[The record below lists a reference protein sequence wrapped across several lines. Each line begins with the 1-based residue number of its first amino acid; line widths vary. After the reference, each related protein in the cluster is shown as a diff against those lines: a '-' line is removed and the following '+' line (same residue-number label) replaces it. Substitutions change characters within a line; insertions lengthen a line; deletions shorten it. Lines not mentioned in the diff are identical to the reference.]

1 MGKLLKYSKKYWIQ
15 ITLAAVSSV
24 TASVSTVMIIDI
36 LKLIIDQIAGGTL
49 KQTIHFIVIKMLIV
63 ICAGI
68 VSNYMVV
75 AMTGFIGAGLL
86 QNLRNDAV
94 NALMKASPEYINK
107 CNYGDMMERITEDI
121 EGLAGFMSGYF
132 KDCLYVPVI
141 TIVYSVYLFLMNPP
155 LAAICLMPLAIIVPI
170 NIKLLKP
177 IKLRQ
182 HQYARELGQTNNNIE
197 EAFAG
202 AEVVK
207 SYNLQKCMMNR
218 YEKAL
223 YKTFVTSDKT
233 DLAQYNLEPLS
244 RAIQEIPLAL
254 AICVGGVF
262 VFRNVITI
270 GVLIAYMSIIKKLI
284 DPLSYTY
291 QLVVRF
297 QTALVSVSRV
307 FEIIEIQPEK
317 TDYEEKLQKANVK
330 ADEIILAARD
340 QAKEEHEKA
349 EKCVE
354 KGGNLLISFE
364 NVSFAYEDENVLHN
378 VSFRV
383 KPDERI
389 AFVGESGSGKSTILK
404 LISRQ
409 FATDKIALVS
419 QETTLFPLSVA
430 DNVRVGNPQAS
441 HDDIVRALGM
451 AGCETFIKQLPEGI
465 ETVLTENGGN
475 LSGGQRQRISIA
487 RAIVKDAELLLFD
500 EPTSALDYQT
510 EINICKTIDEISK
523 DRTVITVAHRLNT
536 IRDYDRIYV
545 LDRGE
550 IVEQGKHS
558 ELMSMHGRYAH
569 MYDEFINK
577 EMRDRV

>member
-1 MGKLLKYSKKYWIQ
+1 MGKLLKYIKKYWIQ

-75 AMTGFIGAGLL
+75 AMTGFVGAGLL

-155 LAAICLMPLAIIVPI
+155 LAAICLMPLAI
-170 NIKLLKP
+170 
-177 IKLRQ
+177 
-182 HQYARELGQTNNNIE
+182 
-197 EAFAG
+197 
-202 AEVVK
+202 
-207 SYNLQKCMMNR
+207 
-218 YEKAL
+218 
-223 YKTFVTSDKT
+223 
-233 DLAQYNLEPLS
+233 
-244 RAIQEIPLAL
+244 
-254 AICVGGVF
+254 CVGGVF

-317 TDYEEKLQKANVK
+317 TDYEEK
-330 ADEIILAARD
+330 
-340 QAKEEHEKA
+340 
-349 EKCVE
+349 CVE

-389 AFVGESGSGKSTILK
+389 AFV
-404 LISRQ
+404 
-409 FATDKIALVS
+409 
-419 QETTLFPLSVA
+419 
-430 DNVRVGNPQAS
+430 
-441 HDDIVRALGM
+441 
-451 AGCETFIKQLPEGI
+451 
-465 ETVLTENGGN
+465 
-475 LSGGQRQRISIA
+475 
-487 RAIVKDAELLLFD
+487 
-500 EPTSALDYQT
+500 
-510 EINICKTIDEISK
+510 
-523 DRTVITVAHRLNT
+523 
-536 IRDYDRIYV
+536 
-545 LDRGE
+545 
-550 IVEQGKHS
+550 
-558 ELMSMHGRYAH
+558 
-569 MYDEFINK
+569 
-577 EMRDRV
+577 

>member
-1 MGKLLKYSKKYWIQ
+1 
-15 ITLAAVSSV
+15 
-24 TASVSTVMIIDI
+24 
-36 LKLIIDQIAGGTL
+36 
-49 KQTIHFIVIKMLIV
+49 
-63 ICAGI
+63 
-68 VSNYMVV
+68 
-75 AMTGFIGAGLL
+75 
-86 QNLRNDAV
+86 
-94 NALMKASPEYINK
+94 MKASPEYINK

-202 AEVVK
+202 AEVIK

-218 YEKAL
+218 YENAL

-317 TDYEEKLQKANVK
+317 TDYEG
-330 ADEIILAARD
+330 
-340 QAKEEHEKA
+340 
-349 EKCVE
+349 KCVE
-354 KGGNLLISFE
+354 KEGNLLISFE
-364 NVSFAYEDENVLHN
+364 NVSFAYKDENVLHN
-378 VSFRV
+378 VNFSVKIGERV
-383 KPDERI
+383 
-389 AFVGESGSGKSTILK
+389 AFAGESGSGKSTILK

-409 FATDKIALVS
+409 FATERIALIS

-430 DNVRVGNPQAS
+430 DNVRIGNPKAS
-441 HDDIVRALGM
+441 HGDIMKALSM
-451 AGCETFIKQLPEGI
+451 AGCETFVKQLPEGI

-487 RAIVKDAELLLFD
+487 RAIVKDAEILLLD
-500 EPTSALDYQT
+500 EPTSALDSKT

-550 IVEQGKHS
+550 IVEQGTHS
-558 ELMSMHGRYAH
+558 ELMAMHGRYAH
-569 MYDEFINK
+569 MYEEFINK

>member
-36 LKLIIDQIAGGTL
+36 LKQIIDQIAGGTL

-63 ICAGI
+63 ICTGI

-75 AMTGFIGAGLL
+75 AMTGFVGAGLL
-86 QNLRNDAV
+86 QDLRNDAV

-317 TDYEEKLQKANVK
+317 TDYEEKY
-330 ADEIILAARD
+330 
-340 QAKEEHEKA
+340 
-349 EKCVE
+349 VE
-354 KGGNLLISFE
+354 KEGDSLISFE
-364 NVSFAYEDENVLHN
+364 NVSFAYKDENVLHN
-378 VSFRV
+378 VSFSV
-383 KPDERI
+383 KPGERI
-389 AFVGESGSGKSTILK
+389 AFAGESGSGKSTILK

-409 FATDKIALVS
+409 FATERIALIS

-430 DNVRVGNPQAS
+430 DNVRIGNPQAM
-441 HDDIVRALGM
+441 HDDIMKALSM
-451 AGCETFIKQLPEGI
+451 AGCETFVKQLPEGI

-475 LSGGQRQRISIA
+475 LSGGQRQTLALLMATMNPIEFLILDEHTAALDPKTAEIVMQLTGKIVAEKKVTTIMVTHNLRYAVEYGDRLIMMHQGKAIIDKAGADKKAMQVDDILGTFNEISI
-487 RAIVKDAELLLFD
+487 ECG
-500 EPTSALDYQT
+500 
-510 EINICKTIDEISK
+510 N
-523 DRTVITVAHRLNT
+523 
-536 IRDYDRIYV
+536 
-545 LDRGE
+545 
-550 IVEQGKHS
+550 
-558 ELMSMHGRYAH
+558 
-569 MYDEFINK
+569 
-577 EMRDRV
+577 

>member
-1 MGKLLKYSKKYWIQ
+1 MPLLAYFTQVILAYSIYKGVENVYMGKLLKYSKKYWIQ

-36 LKLIIDQIAGGTL
+36 LKQIIDQIAGGTL

-63 ICAGI
+63 ICTGI

-75 AMTGFIGAGLL
+75 AMTGFVGAGLL
-86 QNLRNDAV
+86 QDLRNDAV

-202 AEVVK
+202 AEVIK

-244 RAIQEIPLAL
+244 IQEIPLAL

-317 TDYEEKLQKANVK
+317 TDYEEKY
-330 ADEIILAARD
+330 
-340 QAKEEHEKA
+340 
-349 EKCVE
+349 VE
-354 KGGNLLISFE
+354 KEGNSLISFE
-364 NVSFAYEDENVLHN
+364 NVSFAYKDENVLHN
-378 VSFRV
+378 VSFSV
-383 KPDERI
+383 KPGERI
-389 AFVGESGSGKSTILK
+389 AFAGESGSGKSTILK

-409 FATDKIALVS
+409 FATERIALIS

-430 DNVRVGNPQAS
+430 DNVRIGNPQAM
-441 HDDIVRALGM
+441 HDDIMKALSM
-451 AGCETFIKQLPEGI
+451 AGCETFVKQLPEGI

-487 RAIVKDAELLLFD
+487 RAIVKGAELLLLD
-500 EPTSALDYQT
+500 EPTSALDSKT

-550 IVEQGKHS
+550 IVEQGTHA
-558 ELMSMHGRYAH
+558 ELMTMHGKYAH
-569 MYDEFINK
+569 MYEEFINK

>member
-36 LKLIIDQIAGGTL
+36 LKQIIDLIAGGTL

-75 AMTGFIGAGLL
+75 AMTGFVGAGLL
-86 QNLRNDAV
+86 QDLRNDAV

-202 AEVVK
+202 VEVIK

-223 YKTFVTSDKT
+223 YKTFVTSDET

-270 GVLIAYMSIIKKLI
+270 GVLIAYMSII
-284 DPLSYTY
+284 
-291 QLVVRF
+291 
-297 QTALVSVSRV
+297 
-307 FEIIEIQPEK
+307 
-317 TDYEEKLQKANVK
+317 
-330 ADEIILAARD
+330 
-340 QAKEEHEKA
+340 
-349 EKCVE
+349 
-354 KGGNLLISFE
+354 
-364 NVSFAYEDENVLHN
+364 
-378 VSFRV
+378 
-383 KPDERI
+383 
-389 AFVGESGSGKSTILK
+389 
-404 LISRQ
+404 
-409 FATDKIALVS
+409 
-419 QETTLFPLSVA
+419 
-430 DNVRVGNPQAS
+430 
-441 HDDIVRALGM
+441 
-451 AGCETFIKQLPEGI
+451 
-465 ETVLTENGGN
+465 
-475 LSGGQRQRISIA
+475 
-487 RAIVKDAELLLFD
+487 
-500 EPTSALDYQT
+500 
-510 EINICKTIDEISK
+510 
-523 DRTVITVAHRLNT
+523 
-536 IRDYDRIYV
+536 
-545 LDRGE
+545 
-550 IVEQGKHS
+550 
-558 ELMSMHGRYAH
+558 
-569 MYDEFINK
+569 
-577 EMRDRV
+577 

>member
-1 MGKLLKYSKKYWIQ
+1 MPLLAHFTQVILAYSIYKGVENVYMGKLLKYSKKYWIQ

-75 AMTGFIGAGLL
+75 AMTGFVGAGLL

-155 LAAICLMPLAIIVPI
+155 LAAICLMPLAI
-170 NIKLLKP
+170 
-177 IKLRQ
+177 
-182 HQYARELGQTNNNIE
+182 
-197 EAFAG
+197 
-202 AEVVK
+202 
-207 SYNLQKCMMNR
+207 
-218 YEKAL
+218 
-223 YKTFVTSDKT
+223 
-233 DLAQYNLEPLS
+233 
-244 RAIQEIPLAL
+244 
-254 AICVGGVF
+254 CVGGVF

-270 GVLIAYMSIIKKLI
+270 GVLIAYMSMIKKLI

-317 TDYEEKLQKANVK
+317 TDYEG
-330 ADEIILAARD
+330 
-340 QAKEEHEKA
+340 
-349 EKCVE
+349 KCVE
-354 KGGNLLISFE
+354 KEGNLLISFE

-378 VSFRV
+378 VSFSV

-430 DNVRVGNPQAS
+430 DNVKVGNPQAS

-550 IVEQGKHS
+550 IVEQGTHS

>member
-1 MGKLLKYSKKYWIQ
+1 MPLLAHFTQVILAYSIYKGVENVYMGKLLKYSKKYWIQ

-75 AMTGFIGAGLL
+75 AMTGFVGAGLL

-202 AEVVK
+202 AEVIK

-317 TDYEEKLQKANVK
+317 TDYEEKY
-330 ADEIILAARD
+330 
-340 QAKEEHEKA
+340 
-349 EKCVE
+349 VE
-354 KGGNLLISFE
+354 KEGNSLISFE
-364 NVSFAYEDENVLHN
+364 NVSFAYKDENVLHN
-378 VSFRV
+378 VSFSV
-383 KPDERI
+383 KPGERI
-389 AFVGESGSGKSTILK
+389 AFAGESGSGKSTILK

-409 FATDKIALVS
+409 FATERIALIS

-430 DNVRVGNPQAS
+430 DNVRIGNPQAM
-441 HDDIVRALGM
+441 HDDIMKALSM
-451 AGCETFIKQLPEGI
+451 AGCETFVKQLPEGI

-487 RAIVKDAELLLFD
+487 RAIVKGAELLLLD
-500 EPTSALDYQT
+500 EPTSALDSKT

-550 IVEQGKHS
+550 IVEQGTHA
-558 ELMSMHGRYAH
+558 ELMTMHGKYAH
-569 MYDEFINK
+569 MYEEFINK

>member
-36 LKLIIDQIAGGTL
+36 LKQIIDQIAGGTL
-49 KQTIHFIVIKMLIV
+49 KQTIQFIVIKMLIV

-75 AMTGFIGAGLL
+75 AMTGFVGAGLL
-86 QNLRNDAV
+86 QDLRNDAV

-155 LAAICLMPLAIIVPI
+155 LG
-170 NIKLLKP
+170 
-177 IKLRQ
+177 Q

-202 AEVVK
+202 AEVIK

-218 YEKAL
+218 YERAL

-317 TDYEEKLQKANVK
+317 TDYEEKY
-330 ADEIILAARD
+330 
-340 QAKEEHEKA
+340 
-349 EKCVE
+349 VE
-354 KGGNLLISFE
+354 KEGDSLISFE
-364 NVSFAYEDENVLHN
+364 NVSFAYKDENVLHN
-378 VSFRV
+378 VSFSV
-383 KPDERI
+383 KPGERI

-409 FATDKIALVS
+409 FATERIALIS

-430 DNVRVGNPQAS
+430 DNVRIGNPQAM
-441 HDDIVRALGM
+441 HDDIMKALSM
-451 AGCETFIKQLPEGI
+451 AGCETFVKQLPEGI
-465 ETVLTENGGN
+465 ETVLSENGGN
-475 LSGGQRQRISIA
+475 LSGGQRQRISIG
-487 RAIVKDAELLLFD
+487 RAIVKGAEILLLD
-500 EPTSALDYQT
+500 EPTSALDSKT

-550 IVEQGKHS
+550 IVEQGTHA
-558 ELMSMHGRYAH
+558 ELMTMHGKYAH
-569 MYDEFINK
+569 MYEEFINK

>member
-36 LKLIIDQIAGGTL
+36 LKQIIDQIAGGTL

-63 ICAGI
+63 ICTGI

-75 AMTGFIGAGLL
+75 AMTGFVGAGLL
-86 QNLRNDAV
+86 QDLRNDAV

-141 TIVYSVYLFLMNPP
+141 TIVYSVYLLLMNPP
-155 LAAICLMPLAIIVPI
+155 LAATCLLPLAIIVPI

-202 AEVVK
+202 VEVIK

-218 YEKAL
+218 YENAL

-307 FEIIEIQPEK
+307 FEIIEIKPEK
-317 TDYEEKLQKANVK
+317 TDYK
-330 ADEIILAARD
+330 
-340 QAKEEHEKA
+340 

-354 KGGNLLISFE
+354 KEGNSLISFE
-364 NVSFAYEDENVLHN
+364 NVSFAYNDENVLHN
-378 VSFRV
+378 VSFSV
-383 KPDERI
+383 KPGERI
-389 AFVGESGSGKSTILK
+389 AFAGESGSGKSTILK
-404 LISRQ
+404 LILRQ
-409 FATDKIALVS
+409 FVTERIALIS

-430 DNVRVGNPQAS
+430 DNVRIGNPQAM
-441 HDDIVRALGM
+441 HDDIMKALSM
-451 AGCETFIKQLPEGI
+451 AGCETFVKQLPEGI

-487 RAIVKDAELLLFD
+487 RAIVKGAEILLLD
-500 EPTSALDYQT
+500 EPTSALDSKT
-510 EINICKTIDEISK
+510 E
-523 DRTVITVAHRLNT
+523 ITVAHRLNT

-550 IVEQGKHS
+550 IVEQGTHS
-558 ELMSMHGRYAH
+558 ELMTMHGRYAH
-569 MYDEFINK
+569 MYKEFINK

>member
-75 AMTGFIGAGLL
+75 AMTGFVGAGLL

-254 AICVGGVF
+254 AIYVGGVF

-317 TDYEEKLQKANVK
+317 TDYE
-330 ADEIILAARD
+330 
-340 QAKEEHEKA
+340 

-475 LSGGQRQRISIA
+475 LSGGQRQRLALA
-487 RAIVKDAELLLFD
+487 RALLHDSPYYIFD
-500 EPTSALDYQT
+500 EATSALDYESESIIQNNLK
-510 EINICKTIDEISK
+510 EICKG
-523 DRTVITVAHRLNT
+523 RTVLIIAHRLST
-536 IRDYDRIYV
+536 LASADEILVI
-545 LDRGE
+545 DRGML
-550 IVEQGKHS
+550 VESGTQDKLLADNVLYSHLVNMQKRGEV
-558 ELMSMHGRYAH
+558 EL
-569 MYDEFINK
+569 
-577 EMRDRV
+577 

>member
-1 MGKLLKYSKKYWIQ
+1 MPLLAHFTQAILAYSIYKGVENVYMGKLLKYSKKYWIQ

-155 LAAICLMPLAIIVPI
+155 LAAIC
-170 NIKLLKP
+170 
-177 IKLRQ
+177 
-182 HQYARELGQTNNNIE
+182 
-197 EAFAG
+197 
-202 AEVVK
+202 
-207 SYNLQKCMMNR
+207 
-218 YEKAL
+218 
-223 YKTFVTSDKT
+223 
-233 DLAQYNLEPLS
+233 
-244 RAIQEIPLAL
+244 
-254 AICVGGVF
+254 VGGVF

-317 TDYEEKLQKANVK
+317 TDYE
-330 ADEIILAARD
+330 
-340 QAKEEHEKA
+340 

>member
-1 MGKLLKYSKKYWIQ
+1 M
-15 ITLAAVSSV
+15 
-24 TASVSTVMIIDI
+24 
-36 LKLIIDQIAGGTL
+36 
-49 KQTIHFIVIKMLIV
+49 
-63 ICAGI
+63 
-68 VSNYMVV
+68 
-75 AMTGFIGAGLL
+75 
-86 QNLRNDAV
+86 
-94 NALMKASPEYINK
+94 
-107 CNYGDMMERITEDI
+107 
-121 EGLAGFMSGYF
+121 
-132 KDCLYVPVI
+132 
-141 TIVYSVYLFLMNPP
+141 
-155 LAAICLMPLAIIVPI
+155 
-170 NIKLLKP
+170 
-177 IKLRQ
+177 
-182 HQYARELGQTNNNIE
+182 
-197 EAFAG
+197 
-202 AEVVK
+202 
-207 SYNLQKCMMNR
+207 
-218 YEKAL
+218 
-223 YKTFVTSDKT
+223 
-233 DLAQYNLEPLS
+233 
-244 RAIQEIPLAL
+244 
-254 AICVGGVF
+254 
-262 VFRNVITI
+262 
-270 GVLIAYMSIIKKLI
+270 
-284 DPLSYTY
+284 
-291 QLVVRF
+291 
-297 QTALVSVSRV
+297 
-307 FEIIEIQPEK
+307 
-317 TDYEEKLQKANVK
+317 
-330 ADEIILAARD
+330 
-340 QAKEEHEKA
+340 
-349 EKCVE
+349 
-354 KGGNLLISFE
+354 
-364 NVSFAYEDENVLHN
+364 SFAYNDENVLHN
-378 VSFRV
+378 VSFSV
-383 KPDERI
+383 KPGERI

>member
-1 MGKLLKYSKKYWIQ
+1 MPLLAHFTRAILAYSIYKGVENVYMGKLLKYSKKYWIQ
-15 ITLAAVSSV
+15 ITLASVSSV

-36 LKLIIDQIAGGTL
+36 LKQIIDQIAGGTL

-63 ICAGI
+63 ICTGI

-75 AMTGFIGAGLL
+75 AMTGFVGAGLL
-86 QNLRNDAV
+86 QDLRNDAV

-155 LAAICLMPLAIIVPI
+155 LAAICLLPLAIIVPI

-202 AEVVK
+202 VEVIK

-223 YKTFVTSDKT
+223 YKTFVTSDET

-317 TDYEEKLQKANVK
+317 TDYEEKY
-330 ADEIILAARD
+330 
-340 QAKEEHEKA
+340 
-349 EKCVE
+349 VE
-354 KGGNLLISFE
+354 KEGNSLISFE
-364 NVSFAYEDENVLHN
+364 NVSFAYKDENVLHN
-378 VSFRV
+378 VSFSV
-383 KPDERI
+383 KPGERI
-389 AFVGESGSGKSTILK
+389 AFAGESGSGKSTILK

-409 FATDKIALVS
+409 FATERIALIS

-430 DNVRVGNPQAS
+430 DNVRIGNPQAM
-441 HDDIVRALGM
+441 HDDIKL
-451 AGCETFIKQLPEGI
+451 
-465 ETVLTENGGN
+465 
-475 LSGGQRQRISIA
+475 
-487 RAIVKDAELLLFD
+487 
-500 EPTSALDYQT
+500 
-510 EINICKTIDEISK
+510 
-523 DRTVITVAHRLNT
+523 
-536 IRDYDRIYV
+536 
-545 LDRGE
+545 
-550 IVEQGKHS
+550 
-558 ELMSMHGRYAH
+558 
-569 MYDEFINK
+569 
-577 EMRDRV
+577 

>member
-75 AMTGFIGAGLL
+75 AMTGFVGAGLL

-297 QTALVSVSRV
+297 
-307 FEIIEIQPEK
+307 
-317 TDYEEKLQKANVK
+317 
-330 ADEIILAARD
+330 
-340 QAKEEHEKA
+340 
-349 EKCVE
+349 
-354 KGGNLLISFE
+354 
-364 NVSFAYEDENVLHN
+364 
-378 VSFRV
+378 
-383 KPDERI
+383 
-389 AFVGESGSGKSTILK
+389 
-404 LISRQ
+404 
-409 FATDKIALVS
+409 
-419 QETTLFPLSVA
+419 
-430 DNVRVGNPQAS
+430 
-441 HDDIVRALGM
+441 
-451 AGCETFIKQLPEGI
+451 
-465 ETVLTENGGN
+465 
-475 LSGGQRQRISIA
+475 
-487 RAIVKDAELLLFD
+487 
-500 EPTSALDYQT
+500 
-510 EINICKTIDEISK
+510 
-523 DRTVITVAHRLNT
+523 
-536 IRDYDRIYV
+536 
-545 LDRGE
+545 
-550 IVEQGKHS
+550 
-558 ELMSMHGRYAH
+558 
-569 MYDEFINK
+569 
-577 EMRDRV
+577 

>member
-36 LKLIIDQIAGGTL
+36 LKQIIDQIAGGTL

-63 ICAGI
+63 ICTGI

-75 AMTGFIGAGLL
+75 AMTGFVGAGLL
-86 QNLRNDAV
+86 QDLRNDAV

-202 AEVVK
+202 AEVIK

-317 TDYEEKLQKANVK
+317 TDYEEKY
-330 ADEIILAARD
+330 
-340 QAKEEHEKA
+340 
-349 EKCVE
+349 VE
-354 KGGNLLISFE
+354 KEGNSLISFE
-364 NVSFAYEDENVLHN
+364 NVSFAYKDENVLHN
-378 VSFRV
+378 VSFSV
-383 KPDERI
+383 KPGERI
-389 AFVGESGSGKSTILK
+389 AFAGESGSGKSTILK

-409 FATDKIALVS
+409 FATERIALIS

-430 DNVRVGNPQAS
+430 DNVR
-441 HDDIVRALGM
+441 
-451 AGCETFIKQLPEGI
+451 I

-487 RAIVKDAELLLFD
+487 RAIVKGAELLLLD
-500 EPTSALDYQT
+500 EPTSALDSKT

-550 IVEQGKHS
+550 IVEQGTHA
-558 ELMSMHGRYAH
+558 ELMTMHGKYAH
-569 MYDEFINK
+569 MYEEFINK

>member
-1 MGKLLKYSKKYWIQ
+1 
-15 ITLAAVSSV
+15 
-24 TASVSTVMIIDI
+24 MIIDI
-36 LKLIIDQIAGGTL
+36 LKQIIDQIAGGTL

-63 ICAGI
+63 ICTGI

-75 AMTGFIGAGLL
+75 AMTGFVGAGLL
-86 QNLRNDAV
+86 QDLRNDAV

-202 AEVVK
+202 VEVIK

-317 TDYEEKLQKANVK
+317 TDYEG
-330 ADEIILAARD
+330 
-340 QAKEEHEKA
+340 
-349 EKCVE
+349 KCVE
-354 KGGNLLISFE
+354 KEGNLLISFE

-383 KPDERI
+383 KPNERI

-550 IVEQGKHS
+550 IVEQGTHS

>member
-1 MGKLLKYSKKYWIQ
+1 
-15 ITLAAVSSV
+15 
-24 TASVSTVMIIDI
+24 
-36 LKLIIDQIAGGTL
+36 
-49 KQTIHFIVIKMLIV
+49 
-63 ICAGI
+63 
-68 VSNYMVV
+68 
-75 AMTGFIGAGLL
+75 
-86 QNLRNDAV
+86 
-94 NALMKASPEYINK
+94 
-107 CNYGDMMERITEDI
+107 
-121 EGLAGFMSGYF
+121 
-132 KDCLYVPVI
+132 
-141 TIVYSVYLFLMNPP
+141 
-155 LAAICLMPLAIIVPI
+155 
-170 NIKLLKP
+170 
-177 IKLRQ
+177 
-182 HQYARELGQTNNNIE
+182 
-197 EAFAG
+197 
-202 AEVVK
+202 
-207 SYNLQKCMMNR
+207 
-218 YEKAL
+218 
-223 YKTFVTSDKT
+223 
-233 DLAQYNLEPLS
+233 
-244 RAIQEIPLAL
+244 
-254 AICVGGVF
+254 
-262 VFRNVITI
+262 
-270 GVLIAYMSIIKKLI
+270 MSIIKKLI

-317 TDYEEKLQKANVK
+317 TDYEG
-330 ADEIILAARD
+330 
-340 QAKEEHEKA
+340 
-349 EKCVE
+349 KCVE
-354 KGGNLLISFE
+354 KEGNLLISFE

-383 KPDERI
+383 KPNERI

-500 EPTSALDYQT
+500 ESTSALDYQT

-550 IVEQGKHS
+550 IVEQGTHS